1 MEWKATPSHRIEKAS
16 YLGDIEVNEE
26 LFSVLSLP
34 SRLIFGGVCN
44 VGFLESGYIRK
55 ESFETTDETLQELV
69 AELETFY
76 SEGHEYCSRI
86 VCNERM

>member
-55 ESFETTDETLQELV
+55 ESFETTDETLQEL
-69 AELETFY
+69 LEDLEVY
-76 SEGHEYCSRI
+76 YRGGKDYCSRI
-86 VCNERM
+86 ICNERM